1 MLLKLHTQDQQII
14 TTADFLPAPIS
25 TPAASLPTLAELQ
38 DPANTTGRSKL
49 TQALGGAELEQ
60 ALTHHPADTLYLE
73 IPPGD
78 PAHLV
83 AWEFATLNDGAY
95 LVCRVPFLRLIT
107 DRPPHTRPPT
117 SFLQFLAL
125 GADPLVKMDGQPRD
139 EVYQLQLNPE
149 MRRIS
154 RTLKESEQALRGQR
168 LPPTAEALRQALG
181 RPQPT
186 LLHLSCHG
194 SIYTT
199 PTGQTSPVLH
209 LEDPNGREMGL
220 FGRDLLNLTSHNNL
234 LLILLSACHTS
245 SGYTNL
251 TEQVVRHG
259 VPAAVGMQGAF
270 PDDLSD
276 ELACALYQ
284 ALLAGH
290 SLGPA
295 LRQARLALHQHSF
308 AIGLPV
314 GYVVRGGDTPLPLQ
328 VGSANLRFN
337 LAEKVQLP
345 PELTPPQQLF
355 GRHLALYELAHMFS
369 EGAQVVT
376 ITGTGGMGKTALSAS
391 FAQRF
396 GWRWPEGVVAY
407 SFANTIIN
415 GVHFRQSLA
424 QGVMGKQLPDV
435 PAEEQEAILLKA
447 LPEWEGLLLIDNY
460 ESVQERVTEGRAEAM
475 EIHRLLGKMARS
487 GTNLL
492 LTSRNQPVGLPGE
505 RLYPHFDRPL
515 PGLAPTPGQQLFFHH
530 SPKARDREFE
540 RPIRQLARQI
550 AEVTGGHPLAIAL
563 LGSEFQHRD
572 VLPADFLA
580 NWPAELQMAKQTSN
594 NKGQET
600 LAVAFERSYR
610 HLTDEQQTHLR
621 FLAVLP
627 VPFFAQAAAELW
639 QMIEDEDE
647 HLSRTRQLLRGFL
660 ERNLL
665 EVDGFF
671 EEGGIPATYRFQPVL
686 HQEVARRLSPEE
698 QEQALGRVGNY
709 LAWFTGKAYRT
720 IHQEGQTG
728 LNHLAYQFL
737 PFLTE
742 QLALVPGLPGLW
754 HKWWVGWLLQTFGQ
768 THTAQ
773 QVLSQALPEAEQD
786 NSTEGQEVYA
796 ALLFETAGVEVTLG
810 QLDHALSLYQQAL
823 QLHQQAGDIQNQ
835 IPILHQIGAIF
846 SIRNQLD
853 MALEWYEK
861 SLHLNLQLNKQ
872 VRNIRNMANTMHQ
885 MAGIFVTK
893 GQLDFALKLYYEVL
907 ELDEQVKDIKSRAA
921 TFHGIAEVFVRQGQ
935 LNQSL
940 IHYQQALNLSDQV
953 KDIKGKSS
961 TLSQMANL
969 FMRQGEWERAE
980 QLLQEALELGQ
991 RLNNPQS
998 IAVNTVKLGRIA
1010 QYKGEWNKA
1019 KEQYEA
1025 GLAIHKQLG
1034 MVREVAQVEGFLQE
1048 LQLAQLSPE
1057 EQAQLAQKAVFTQL
1071 TQQAVQVGQA
1081 YEQQKLAPAQAQEVA
1096 QNILNLC
1103 QQLTQDERLGSG
1115 RLDLIQFLQVVA
1127 VRLQGGAWGSVP
1139 PAYSSALALIQSH
1152 PHL

>member
-14 TTADFLPAPIS
+14 TQAEFLSAPLT

-38 DPANTTGRSKL
+38 DPKNHPGRATL

-83 AWEFATLNDGAY
+83 AWEFATLSDGAY
-95 LVCRVPFLRLIT
+95 LVCRVPFLRLVS
-107 DRPPHTRPPT
+107 DRPPHTRPPA

-139 EVYQLQLNPE
+139 GVYQLQLNPE

-194 SIYTT
+194 SIHTT
-199 PTGQTSPVLH
+199 PTGQASPILH
-209 LEDPNGREMGL
+209 LEDPNGREVGL

-259 VPAAVGMQGAF
+259 VPAAIGMQGAF
-270 PDDLSD
+270 PDDLSE

-284 ALLAGH
+284 SLLAGDN
-290 SLGPA
+290 LGRA
-295 LRQARLALHQHSF
+295 LHKARLALHQHSY

-328 VGSANLRFN
+328 EGTPVLHFD
-337 LAEKVQLP
+337 LAAKVQLP
-345 PELTPPQQLF
+345 PELTPPKQLF
-355 GRHLALYELAHMFS
+355 GRHLALHQLAQMFT

-376 ITGTGGMGKTALSAS
+376 IIGTGGMGKTALAAS
-391 FAQRF
+391 FMGRF
-396 GWRWPEGVVAY
+396 GWRWSDGVVGF
-407 SFANTIIN
+407 SFANTILD
-415 GVHFRQSLA
+415 GVQFRQSLA
-424 QGVMGKQLPDV
+424 QGLTGQLLPDV
-435 PAEEQEAILLKA
+435 PAEQQEAQLLRHLK
-447 LPEWEGLLLIDNY
+447 EWGGLLVIDNY
-460 ESVQERVTEGRAEAM
+460 ESVQERVEEGRAEAM
-475 EIHRLLGKMARS
+475 EVHRLLGKIAQN
-487 GTNLL
+487 GVQLL
-492 LTSRNQPVGLPGE
+492 LTSRNRPVGLAGE
-505 RLYPHFDRPL
+505 KLFPDFDRPL
-515 PGLAPTPGQQLFFHH
+515 PGLALAPGQQLFFHH
-530 SPKARDREFE
+530 STKAKAGEDN
-540 RPIRQLARQI
+540 PAVHQLARQI

-563 LGSEFQHRD
+563 LGREFDHSD
-572 VLPADFLA
+572 VPPADFLA
-580 NWPAELQMAKQTSN
+580 DWPAELQAAQALDFSN
-594 NKGQET
+594 HHVT

-610 HLTDEQQTHLR
+610 HLTAEQQTHLR
-621 FLAVLP
+621 LLALLP
-627 VPFFAQAAAELW
+627 VPFFAEAAAELW
-639 QMIEDEDE
+639 QTKAEDDDN
-647 HLSRTRQLLRGFL
+647 LSHTRQLLRGFL
-660 ERNLL
+660 ERSLL
-665 EVDGFF
+665 EVESFTKDNT
-671 EEGGIPATYRFQPVL
+671 PAIYRFQPAL
-686 HQEVARRLSPEE
+686 HQEVARRLLPDERE
-698 QEQALGRVGNY
+698 LALGRVGAY
-709 LAWFTGKAYRT
+709 LRWFANQAYGD
-720 IHQEGQTG
+720 IHQEGQTA

-737 PFLTE
+737 PFLTA

-754 HKWWVGWLLQTFGQ
+754 HKKGVGWLLQAFGQ

-773 QVLSQALPEAEQD
+773 QVLSHALSEAEQE
-786 NSTEGQEVYA
+786 SSEEGQKVYSS
-796 ALLFETAGVEVTLG
+796 LLFETAGVEVTLG
-810 QLDHALSLYQQAL
+810 RLDHALSLYQQSL
-823 QLHQQAGDIQNQ
+823 QL
-835 IPILHQIGAIF
+835 L
-846 SIRNQLD
+846 
-853 MALEWYEK
+853 
-861 SLHLNLQLNKQ
+861 
-872 VRNIRNMANTMHQ
+872 
-885 MAGIFVTK
+885 
-893 GQLDFALKLYYEVL
+893 
-907 ELDEQVKDIKSRAA
+907 EQV
-921 TFHGIAEVFVRQGQ
+921 G
-935 LNQSL
+935 
-940 IHYQQALNLSDQV
+940 
-953 KDIKGKSS
+953 DIKGKSV
-961 TLSQMANL
+961 TLSMMANL
-969 FMRQGEWERAE
+969 FMGTGEWEKAE
-980 QLLQEALELGQ
+980 QLVQEALQLAQ
-991 RLNNPQS
+991 QLNNPEN
-998 IAVNTVKLGRIA
+998 IAFNNVKLGQIA
-1010 QYKGEWNKA
+1010 QQKGDWAKA
-1019 KEQYEA
+1019 QEQYEA

-1034 MVREVAQVEGFLQE
+1034 MGRQAAQVEGLLQ
-1048 LQLAQLSPE
+1048 QLGMVQRLSPEERAMLEQIAQLSPE
-1057 EQAQLAQKAVFTQL
+1057 KQAQLAQKAVFTQL